1 MLTGAA
7 PFPTLYNH
15 RSDAKSLSM
24 LGRLPAWR
32 ILDTHLFPNRFFL
45 FQGGANGKDAR
56 GKLIVQGSGGCAASA
71 LVFASGEGWWSMR
84 SGDMGGRMLTGKG
97 GGIWWHQTYVG
108 VLLTCGGGMR
118 W

>member
-32 ILDTHLFPNRFFL
+32 ILDTHLFPNRFLL
-45 FQGGANGKDAR
+45 FEGGANGKDAR
-56 GKLIVQGSGGCAASA
+56 GKLIVQGSGGYAASA
-71 LVFASGEGWWSMR
+71 LVFASGESWWSMR
-84 SGDMGGRMLTGKG
+84 SGDMGGRMLAGKG
-97 GGIWWHQTYVG
+97 GGIW
-108 VLLTCGGGMR
+108 
-118 W
+118 